1 MIYQVDRK
9 WMATI
14 FNKFYGKMWVSF
26 SIYKK
31 TLLRTERPYVPLKN
45 SNRDFW
51 NSLLF
56 KKEIVNVF
64 NISAL
69 KQVFW
74 NTDFFYKKL
83 EYRLLVESTTNERVE
98 LPYQTSLS
106 KANGK
111 TKRMGST
118 ITKSKIL
125 PGTTLFFWKFDW
137 SIRTSYK

>member
-1 MIYQVDRK
+1 
-9 WMATI
+9 MATI
-14 FNKFYGKMWVSF
+14 FNKFYGKMWVGF

-118 ITKSKIL
+118 ITKSKVL
-125 PGTTLFFWKFDW
+125 PGTTSFFWKFDW
-137 SIRTSYK
+137 IIRTSYK